1 MERQKDK
8 ILIVDD
14 VELNR
19 AILCELFAG
28 DYEILEA
35 DNGRTAVDLMEQY
48 HEEIAIVLMDIVMP
62 IMDGLEAL
70 EIMNGKGLTEKT
82 PIFLITAESSND
94 AISKGFR
101 LGVVDVVLKPFNP
114 DNICQRVNNIIE
126 LYRYRYKLEKLVQ
139 EQMTKIEKQ
148 NEQLRNFN
156 VAMIDTLSTI
166 VEFRDCESGQ
176 HVQRIRQLTK
186 IMLKELV
193 DEQGM
198 ACLFVTHDMDEAF
211 VVARRVVVM
220 RGGRVMADIDRDTPH
235 FNSEDIMKAAW
246 GGELD

>member
-35 DNGRTAVDLMEQY
+35 DNGKTAVDLMEQY

-82 PIFLITAESSND
+82 PIFLITPN
-94 AISKGFR
+94 R
-101 LGVVDVVLKPFNP
+101 P
-114 DNICQRVNNIIE
+114 
-126 LYRYRYKLEKLVQ
+126 
-139 EQMTKIEKQ
+139 T
-148 NEQLRNFN
+148 
-156 VAMIDTLSTI
+156 
-166 VEFRDCESGQ
+166 
-176 HVQRIRQLTK
+176 
-186 IMLKELV
+186 MLFPK
-193 DEQGM
+193 
-198 ACLFVTHDMDEAF
+198 AF
-211 VVARRVVVM
+211 VWVWLM
-220 RGGRVMADIDRDTPH
+220 S
-235 FNSEDIMKAAW
+235 F
-246 GGELD
+246 